1 MRAQYF
7 LDTSILVFALRRSRP
22 VVAER
27 MHEASGALH
36 VSSISV
42 AELSYG
48 AAGSSDPIRNRIA
61 VEELLSRLIVLDFDA
76 AAGHHSG
83 DIRADLAARGK
94 PIGGYDVLLAGHARS
109 RDLTMVTH
117 NVSEFDR
124 VSGLRVE
131 DWSQPAV

>member
-1 MRAQYF
+1 MTAGYL
-7 LDTSILVFALRRSRP
+7 LDTSILVFALRRSLP
-22 VVAER
+22 VIAQR
-27 MHEASGALH
+27 MHEASGALR

-48 AAGSSDPIRNRIA
+48 ATRSSDAMRNRIA

-76 AAGHHSG
+76 AAVHHSG
-83 DIRADLAARGK
+83 DIRADLAARGE

-109 RDLTMVTH
+109 LDLTMVTH
-117 NVSEFDR
+117 NVNEFDR

-131 DWSQPAV
+131 DWTMPA

>member
-1 MRAQYF
+1 MSAGYL
-7 LDTSILVFALRRSRP
+7 LDASILVFALRRSLP
-22 VVAER
+22 VIAER
-27 MHEASGALH
+27 MNEASGSLH

-48 AAGSSDPIRNRIA
+48 AARSSDPMRNRIA
-61 VEELLSRLIVLDFDA
+61 VEEILSRLIVLDFDA

-83 DIRADLAARGK
+83 DIRAGLAARGET
-94 PIGGYDVLLAGHARS
+94 IGGYDILLAGHARS

-117 NVSEFDR
+117 NVNEFDR

-131 DWSQPAV
+131 DWTIPA

>member
-1 MRAQYF
+1 MRTQYL
-7 LDTSILVFALRRSRP
+7 LDTSILVFALRRSHP

-48 AAGSSDPIRNRIA
+48 AARSSDPIRNRIA

-83 DIRADLAARGK
+83 DIRADLAVQGK

-117 NVSEFDR
+117 NVNEFGR

-131 DWSQPAV
+131 DWATPS